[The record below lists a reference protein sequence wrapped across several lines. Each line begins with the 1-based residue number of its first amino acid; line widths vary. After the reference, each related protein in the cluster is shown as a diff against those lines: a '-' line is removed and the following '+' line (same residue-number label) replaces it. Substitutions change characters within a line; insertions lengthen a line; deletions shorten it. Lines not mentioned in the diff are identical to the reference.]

1 MKSRVLMLAAI
12 FGLAGAAAHAGT
24 ILNDT
29 ATSQVQVEY
38 FGPIG
43 QSFTAIDDQLVSI
56 GFKLGTLNQGFPN
69 DPVTVDLYSGTGTG
83 GTLLASDTLTL
94 PASLDYTAFTNFDF
108 SGTTL
113 TVGGIYSAVVSIDGS
128 SPHTGIGLSL
138 TDTYSGGTAF
148 SQNLGDAGCNPG
160 ACDLA
165 FQVVGTSAAGAVPEP
180 ATWAMMIL
188 GFGAAGAALRQRRR
202 TAAAA

>member
-12 FGLAGAAAHAGT
+12 FGLAGATAHAGT

-29 ATSQVQVEY
+29 TTSQVQVEY

-56 GFKLGTLNQGFPN
+56 GFKLGTLNASFPN
-69 DPVTVDLYSGTGTG
+69 DPVTVDLYSGAGTG

-94 PASLDYTAFTNFDF
+94 PDYLDGTAFTDFDF

-113 TVGGIYSAVVSIDGS
+113 SVGGIYSAVVSIVGS
-128 SPHTGIGLSL
+128 SPHTGIGLSSA
-138 TDTYSGGTAF
+138 DPYSGGAAF
-148 SQNLGDAGCNPG
+148 GQNLGDAGCNPG

-165 FQVVGTSAAGAVPEP
+165 FQVVGTSAAGALPEP

-202 TAAAA
+202 TAAIA